1 MRTYGIIAFWG
12 CFKYAK
18 INKLLIMNQETKIL
32 ESNNTMNQIDTK
44 SRTFQLR
51 VAVAI
56 IAIIVFIVSF
66 KHIRKT
72 YVMLKVINWHWLIKL
87 INNRYTLKH
96 RPAFEAHRSFIKNW
110 SNTYLQC
117 ACILFLIWNAHI
129 TTRLPE

>member
-1 MRTYGIIAFWG
+1 
-12 CFKYAK
+12 
-18 INKLLIMNQETKIL
+18 MNQETKIL

-72 YVMLKVINWHWLIKL
+72 YVMLKVIN
-87 INNRYTLKH
+87 
-96 RPAFEAHRSFIKNW
+96 
-110 SNTYLQC
+110 
-117 ACILFLIWNAHI
+117 
-129 TTRLPE
+129 